1 MSYWIQNATRNRGGL
16 HKSLGV
22 PMGKTIPL
30 ATVMAAAKK
39 KGKVGAQA
47 RLALNLRTMNQ
58 GIPASMGGKKKR
70 KSKKNKA

>member
-1 MSYWIQNATRNRGGL
+1 
-16 HKSLGV
+16 
-22 PMGKTIPL
+22 MGKTIPL